1 MPRNIGFIGFDGITA
16 LDLVGPVEVFDTANR
31 YARGQNFYKTVIL
44 SPSGKAF
51 RSGASMVI
59 SADASFGDA
68 PPLDTIVVP
77 GGAGLRVPVMTDAVV
92 SFLKQRERKTR
103 RIVSVCTGFYALAQ
117 AGFLDGRRATT
128 HWQFAAPFSQKFPKV
143 NIEPDAIYIRDG
155 KFYTSAGVT
164 AGIDLSLA
172 LVSEDLGHSVALQVA
187 RELVVYLKRSGGQ
200 TQFSEPLKF
209 QSKAGNEFSD
219 LAAWMLRNLNKDL
232 SVRVLSER
240 VKLGPRHFSRKFK
253 RVFGRTPADYVETL
267 RLDEARRRLA
277 QPGRSIKGIGESL
290 GYSSGDAFRRAFER
304 YFGIGPKTFQSQF
317 G

>member
-1 MPRNIGFIGFDGITA
+1 
-16 LDLVGPVEVFDTANR
+16 
-31 YARGQNFYKTVIL
+31 
-44 SPSGKAF
+44 
-51 RSGASMVI
+51 MVM
-59 SADASFGDA
+59 SADVSFADA
-68 PPLDTIVVP
+68 PALDTIVVP
-77 GGAGLRVPVMTDAVV
+77 GGAGLRKPEVADAVV
-92 SFLKQRERKTR
+92 AFLKQRERRTR

-128 HWQFAAPFSQKFPKV
+128 HWQFAEAFSQKFPDV

-172 LVSEDLGHSVALQVA
+172 LISDDLGRSVALRVA

-209 QSKAGNEFSD
+209 QSKAGSEFSD
-219 LAAWMLRNLNKDL
+219 LAAWMLRNLHKDL
-232 SVRVLSER
+232 SVQILSER
-240 VKLGPRHFSRKFK
+240 AKLGPRHFSRKFK
-253 RVFGRTPADYVETL
+253 RAFGQTPAEYVEIL

-304 YFGIGPKTFQSQF
+304 HFGIGPKTFQSQF
-317 G
+317 S

>member
-1 MPRNIGFIGFDGITA
+1 MTRHIGFIGFDGITA
-16 LDLVGPVEVFDTANR
+16 LDMVGPLEAFDAANS
-31 YARGQNFYKTVIL
+31 ANGSNFYKTLIL
-44 SPSGKAF
+44 SPAGKPF
-51 RSGASMVI
+51 RSGASMVMN
-59 SADASFGDA
+59 ADASFGDA

-77 GGAGLRVPVMTDAVV
+77 GGAGLRKPEVTSTVV
-92 SFLKQRERKTR
+92 AFLKQRERRTR
-103 RIVSVCTGFYALAQ
+103 RIVSVCTGLYALAQ
-117 AGFLDGRRATT
+117 AGFLNGRRATT
-128 HWQFAAPFSQKFPKV
+128 HWQFAQAFSQKFPDV

-172 LVSEDLGHSVALQVA
+172 LISDDLGRSVALQVA

-209 QSKAGNEFSD
+209 QSKAGSEFSD

-232 SVRVLSER
+232 SVQVLSER

-253 RVFGRTPADYVETL
+253 QAFGQTPADYVEVL

-304 YFGIGPKTFQSQF
+304 HFGIGPKTFQSQF